1 MAIEPTATTR
11 QEASTLY
18 KALDGAEGGDA
29 GLALKWVRRFLEQI
43 RDGERAP
50 AAKLHPLGFHCIPV
64 YRSED
69 FGLCVHGWLPGARR
83 ETSPTSDMH
92 MHTFDMVSMVL
103 HGEVINKELDLVAAG
118 PKRYRIFE
126 IDKDGGEDVDLFT
139 DTGLD
144 TAVLEHDPLKVSP
157 GQTYSIRSKVY
168 HSAEETA
175 RKGDFTVTLMLAKNW
190 DDGPQR
196 TLVELERVATTP
208 LRYERRLL
216 SPSETRCA
224 ALEIGNQLESAR

>member
-1 MAIEPTATTR
+1 MEPMATTR
-11 QEASTLY
+11 REASTLY

-29 GLALKWVRRFLEQI
+29 GSALKWVRRFLEQI
-43 RDGERAP
+43 RDGERTP

-69 FGLCVHGWLPGARR
+69 FGLCVHGWLPGAQR

-92 MHTFDMVSMVL
+92 MHTFDMISMVL
-103 HGEVINKELDLVAAG
+103 HGNVINKELDLVETG

-126 IDKDGGEDVDLFT
+126 IDKDGGEDVDAFT

-144 TAVLEHDPLKVSP
+144 TAVLEHDPFKVSA
-157 GQTYSIRSKVY
+157 GETYSIRSKVY
-168 HSAEETA
+168 HSAQETV
-175 RKGDFTVTLMLAKNW
+175 RNQDFTVTLMLARNW

-196 TLVELERVATTP
+196 TLVEVERAAAIP

-224 ALEIGNQLESAR
+224 ALEIGNLLESAR

>member
-1 MAIEPTATTR
+1 MEHTATTR

-29 GLALKWVRRFLEQI
+29 GLAQKWVRRFLEQI

-64 YRSED
+64 YRSDD

-83 ETSPTSDMH
+83 ETPPTSDMH
-92 MHTFDMVSMVL
+92 MHTFDMTSMVL
-103 HGEVINKELDLVAAG
+103 HGTVTNKELDLVKAG

-126 IDKDGGEDVDLFT
+126 IDKDGGEDVDVFT

-144 TAVLEHDPLKVSP
+144 TAVVEHDPEQILA
-157 GQTYSIRSKVY
+157 GQTYFIRNNVY
-168 HSAEETA
+168 HSADETV
-175 RKGDFTVTLMLAKNW
+175 RNQDFTVTLMLAKNW

-196 TLVELERVATTP
+196 TLVELERAARIP

-216 SPSETRCA
+216 TPIETRCA
-224 ALEIGNQLESAR
+224 ALEIGNLLESAP